1 MIKTLALA
9 GGFAGALALSQFPEF
24 SQQYTQ
30 RLSGAVDELRGMVVA
45 FDHSATSAGLTRQ
58 EALARLQGDAFEDN
72 LRTSLA
78 GSIARYDRLKSDY
91 DNLQGQGA
99 LARLARPWHFRDT
112 ELVQRT
118 WADFRPALP
127 VTTDGLICA
136 GVGFGAGWLVVT
148 GMLAGAGRILRRRR
162 PSQGA

>member
-1 MIKTLALA
+1 MFIRSLVFA
-9 GGFAGALALSQFPEF
+9 GGFAGAMALSQFPAF
-24 SQQYTQ
+24 SQQYIQ

-58 EALARLQGDAFEDN
+58 EALARLQGDAFQDN
-72 LRTSLA
+72 LRASLA

-99 LARLARPWHFRDT
+99 LARLTQPWNFGDAELAR
-112 ELVQRT
+112 RT
-118 WADFRPALP
+118 WADFQPALP

-136 GVGFGAGWLVVT
+136 GVGFGAGWLS
-148 GMLAGAGRILRRRR
+148 LSALFAALGRILRRRAR
-162 PSQGA
+162 A